1 MKKIFNLISF
11 VVLATTLQAQDFQV
25 GDLYYKVTSNTTP
38 YTVEV
43 SKLSNASRLTSVDI
57 PEKVD
62 YNGITYIVTSLGQE
76 AFKKS
81 KFLTS
86 VTIPNTVEIIGDF
99 CFEISRNLKIVN
111 LPNSLTYIGKWAFKG
126 CTSLTTITIPSN
138 VSTIEHGAFE
148 YCTSLTTITIPN
160 SVTFLSRTF
169 SDCKLLESVTLHDN
183 LKKIGIFT
191 FFNCK
196 SLKSIVIPNS
206 VTEID
211 WGAFGVCKSL
221 KKMIYQGTPQQWQQ
235 INKHDLW
242 NDGCDITISYAP
254 VPDKVQSV
262 KQPLLTQ
269 ENTELPVFEKTPAT
283 TITPAPKQI
292 IQPEVS
298 ISEVD
303 KNIPQTNLRNENTFV
318 VIIANENYEQ
328 VANVPYALNDGKIFR
343 QYCEQTLGIPAE
355 NIKLH
360 TDATYNHTR
369 LALSWLKDVCEV
381 YNGDASVIFYY
392 AGHGIPDVK
401 DNSSYLLPADG
412 DGRYVATAYKLD
424 ELYNTLGSMPA
435 KSVVVFMDACFSGA
449 NRNGQM
455 LASER
460 GVALKSR
467 PGKPKGNMIVFS
479 AAQGDE
485 TALPNEA
492 EKHGMFTYYL
502 LKKLQEEKG
511 NITLGELAEYLVREV
526 GRRSVVVS
534 KVQTPCVTPSA
545 SLDASWRE
553 WKLK

>member
-1 MKKIFNLISF
+1 MNMKKIIFILSYF
-11 VVLATTLQAQDFQV
+11 VLAIALQAQEFQV

-62 YNGITYIVTSLGQE
+62 YNGVTYIVTSLGQE

-81 KFLTS
+81 KFLVS
-86 VTIPNTVEIIGDF
+86 ITIPNNVEMIGNN
-99 CFEISRNLKIVN
+99 CFEESKKLKEVN
-111 LPNSLTYIGKWAFKG
+111 LPNSLTNIGWWAFSG
-126 CTSLTTITIPSN
+126 CTSLTTII
-138 VSTIEHGAFE
+138 
-148 YCTSLTTITIPN
+148 IPN
-160 SVTFLSRTF
+160 SVMSLGMGAF
-169 SDCKLLESVTLHDN
+169 SACS
-183 LKKIGIFT
+183 
-191 FFNCK
+191 
-196 SLKSIVIPNS
+196 SLKSITLSENLSELSLMTFFACSSLKTIVIPNG
-206 VTEID
+206 VTELGY
-211 WGAFGVCKSL
+211 WVFNSCPL
-221 KKMIYQGTPQQWQQ
+221 KNIQYQGTPQQWQQ
-235 INKHDLW
+235 IKKDEEWYNGKFNL
-242 NDGCDITISYAP
+242 SYLP
-254 VPDKVQSV
+254 VPNKVQSV
-262 KQPLLTQ
+262 QQPLLAK
-269 ENTELPVFEKTPAT
+269 ENTEAPVIEKTSAT
-283 TITPAPKQI
+283 TQI
-292 IQPEVS
+292 IQPEV
-298 ISEVD
+298 ISAVD